1 MNQEGKGGTL
11 ANTLNKPIDGV
22 RCERAAPL
30 GCKDEAT
37 VGELP
42 AQLPQCAELV
52 ATERMHRRLAVLD
65 TRTCKEAERPNST
78 CDHSRSQISAARR
91 LWRKATRIRVT
102 PCWAVFVSRSTSA
115 RVRYS
120 RDGRSVF
127 AGGLELTG
135 DAAPPIEDA
144 QTLTKFHLLPPS
156 LPDTSGRIGE
166 SNATA
171 LG

>member
-11 ANTLNKPIDGV
+11 ANTLNKLIDGV

-115 RVRYS
+115 R
-120 RDGRSVF
+120 F